1 MYIEEQ
7 KGFIYMLKKF
17 AKQLSDNTDKNSLNI
32 TSPIG
37 QTKNRFLKK
46 LSKYAL
52 DLYVKNNDIKKFTK
66 LALSNPED
74 ASHDLIAH
82 DMFDSLDVFNPF
94 ESSSLEDLAANKKF
108 LNDLNIFE

>member
-1 MYIEEQ
+1 
-7 KGFIYMLKKF
+7 MLKKF

-74 ASHDLIAH
+74 KSHDLIAG
-82 DMFDSLDVFNPF
+82 DIFDSDNVFNPF
-94 ESSSLEDLAANKKF
+94 ESQSLENLSVNEKL
-108 LNDLNIFE
+108 LNDLNISE